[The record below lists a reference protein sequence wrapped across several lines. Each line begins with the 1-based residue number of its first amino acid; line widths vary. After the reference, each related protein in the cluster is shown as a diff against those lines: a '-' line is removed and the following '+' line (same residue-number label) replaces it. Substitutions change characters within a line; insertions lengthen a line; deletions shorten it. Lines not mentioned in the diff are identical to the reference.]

1 MNQKLY
7 LFDLE
12 GTTTDIHFVHKILFP
27 YAFERIEDFLLK
39 NKNELSTVLDL
50 AKKTIEE
57 ETKLSVSLPEIIS
70 YLKLWIQSD
79 RKHPALKEIQGL
91 IWETGYKKQDFKGH
105 LYPDVLPF
113 FEKIK
118 KTGSL
123 IGIYSSGSVHAQKL
137 LLNYSCEG
145 DVTPYITFY
154 FDTKIGHK
162 RETESYRIISLQTK
176 IYPENIYFFSDIKE
190 ELEAAQ
196 KEKINCIQLKRYE
209 ILKGNFPVIDK
220 FSEFKI

>member
-1 MNQKLY
+1 MKKSLY

-12 GTTTDIHFVHKILFP
+12 GTTTDIHFVHKVLFP
-27 YAFERIEDFLLK
+27 YAMERIEDFILR
-39 NKNELSTVLDL
+39 NKDELSTILKL
-50 AKKTIEE
+50 AKKTIQE
-57 ETKLSVSLPEIIS
+57 ETNQEPSLSEIIN
-70 YLKLWIQSD
+70 YLKLWIQTD

-91 IWETGYKKQDFKGH
+91 IWESGYKENHFKGH

-137 LLNYSCEG
+137 LLKFSCEG
-145 DVTPYITFY
+145 DLTPFISFY

-162 RETESYRIISLQTK
+162 RESPSYRNISLQTETA
-176 IYPENIYFFSDIKE
+176 PENIYFFSDIKD

-196 KEKINCIQLKRYE
+196 EEKYNCIQLKRYE
-209 ILKGNFPVIDK
+209 ILEGNFSVIKD